1 MENNLYNRLL
11 AIQMELKAPKN
22 QFNGFGKYSYRSCED
37 ILEAVKPLCEKQ
49 GLVLMLSDSLEYIS
63 GRFYIKAMA
72 ILTDTETGK
81 QISASAFAREDE
93 TKKGMDGSQITGS
106 ASSYAR
112 KYALNGLFCID
123 DTKDADTRD
132 NRSEVQLAS
141 QKQKNELEV
150 LCQRTGSELAKV
162 LSWVGCSDLAALTVP
177 AWNKAIAG
185 LRAKAQK
192 EGVK

>member
-1 MENNLYNRLL
+1 MEENIFSRLQ
-11 AIQMELKAPKN
+11 AVQMELKAPKDQYN
-22 QFNGFGKYSYRSCED
+22 DFGKFSYRSCED

-49 GLVLMLSDSLEYIS
+49 GLLLSLTDEIEEMG
-63 GRFYIKAMA
+63 GRIYIKAIARVIEM
-72 ILTDTETGK
+72 DTGK
-81 QISASAFAREDE
+81 EFFTTAFAREDE
-93 TKKGMDGSQITGS
+93 LKKGMDGSQISGC

-123 DTKDADTRD
+123 DTKDADTHD

-141 QKQKNELEV
+141 QKQRNELEV
-150 LCQRTGSELAKV
+150 LCQRTGSELVKV

-192 EGVK
+192 EGTK

>member
-11 AIQMELKAPKN
+11 AVQMELKAPKN

-37 ILEAVKPLCEKQ
+37 ILEAVKPLCDKQ

-141 QKQKNELEV
+141 QKQKNEIEV
-150 LCQRTGSELAKV
+150 LCQRTGSDLAKV
-162 LSWVGCSDLAALTVP
+162 LSWVGCTDLSALTVP

-185 LRAKAQK
+185 LRAKVQK
-192 EGVK
+192 EGK

>member
-11 AIQMELKAPKN
+11 AVQMELKAPKN

-192 EGVK
+192 EGTK